1 MSERL
6 REEMLKGDNFTIKK
20 YILVLYNADS
30 IVSILSFDNIEE
42 VKHEDLNKSKNID
55 KIRIFKSNN
64 KKEDIEL
71 IKEYKLKEIV
81 SDDSLFMDEGTKLL
95 VYDLKLNVANSIVFR
110 IKFEMTKELQLE
122 HELWYKKRSISLRLV
137 QSNQDES
144 VVDVESEALTI

>member
-95 VYDLKLNVANSIVFR
+95 GYDLKLNVANSIVFR

-144 VVDVESEALTI
+144 LVDVESEALTI

>member
-1 MSERL
+1 MGDRL
-6 REEMLKGDNFTIKK
+6 REEMLKKDISAIKK
-20 YILVLYNADS
+20 YILVLYNVDS
-30 IVSILSFDNIEE
+30 VVSILSFDNIEE

-64 KKEDIEL
+64 KKEDLEL

-81 SDDSLFMDEGTKLL
+81 SDDSLFMDEGTNLL
-95 VYDLKLNVANSIVFR
+95 GYDLKLNVANSIVFR

-144 VVDVESEALTI
+144 LVDVESEALTI

>member
-6 REEMLKGDNFTIKK
+6 REEMLKGGNFTIKK
-20 YILVLYNADS
+20 YILALYNADS

-81 SDDSLFMDEGTKLL
+81 SDDNLFMDEGTKLL
-95 VYDLKLNVANSIVFR
+95 GYDLKLNIANSIVFR

-144 VVDVESEALTI
+144 VVDVGSEALTI

>member
-95 VYDLKLNVANSIVFR
+95 GYDLKLNVANSIVFR

>member
-1 MSERL
+1 MSDRL
-6 REEMLKGDNFTIKK
+6 REEMLKKDISAIKK
-20 YILVLYNADS
+20 YILVLYNVDS
-30 IVSILSFDNIEE
+30 VVSILSFDNIEE

-64 KKEDIEL
+64 KKEDLEL

-81 SDDSLFMDEGTKLL
+81 SDDSLFMDEGTNLL
-95 VYDLKLNVANSIVFR
+95 GYDLKLNVANSIVFR

-144 VVDVESEALTI
+144 LVDVGSEALTI

>member
-95 VYDLKLNVANSIVFR
+95 EYDLKLNVANSIVFR

>member
-95 VYDLKLNVANSIVFR
+95 GYDLKLNVANSIVFR

-122 HELWYKKRSISLRLV
+122 HKLWYKKRSISLRLV